1 MSVHRLQSSS
11 SCVADDEPPSEFA
24 IKHVVK
30 CLLKQHHQY
39 TEEELCEYLSSNF
52 PEIPKSYHSTVVSAA
67 SAAAKYVS
75 SVALVADTLRCS
87 PDLGKSRLAE
97 SARHSLVIWNFGLQ
111 QNSSSVRDSDI
122 PSLTQLTNRDVMV
135 ATGASSHS
143 TVRAEPSIAISTW
156 SRGATSSC
164 VVGDDNII
172 SDPSHST
179 TRAESSIAPSA
190 LGVQQRS
197 DSNGDRV
204 NPPDSPQ
211 SNPNSGL
218 TVVDAEPEVKCSQ
231 DLVPDTQSSAESQ
244 VEPEQLAELTQVA
257 AIKQADVKQS
267 ELEESQFQEQ
277 SGCAG
282 ASQHRSSRKSRSSDR
297 AVELSVEEYADF
309 KQFRK
314 SRRLE
319 RR

>member
-1 MSVHRLQSSS
+1 MTLLVLRRIP
-11 SCVADDEPPSEFA
+11 SCVLRARLPVSRRYLCHYNVYRQNSVAPVSGPLHHREVSRKNDVT
-24 IKHVVK
+24 IVVS
-30 CLLKQHHQY
+30 
-39 TEEELCEYLSSNF
+39 TPWFLSNWD
-52 PEIPKSYHSTVVSAA
+52 PQPCTLVTTKNCRLISTVNIV
-67 SAAAKYVS
+67 V
-75 SVALVADTLRCS
+75 
-87 PDLGKSRLAE
+87 
-97 SARHSLVIWNFGLQ
+97 
-111 QNSSSVRDSDI
+111 
-122 PSLTQLTNRDVMV
+122 
-135 ATGASSHS
+135 TGASSHS
-143 TVRAEPSIAISTW
+143 TVRAGPSIAISTW
-156 SRGATSSC
+156 FRGATSSC

-172 SDPSHST
+172 SIPSHST
-179 TRAESSIAPSA
+179 ARAESSIAQSA
-190 LGVQQRS
+190 LEVHQRD
-197 DSNGDRV
+197 DSNSNRV